1 MKHQDIF
8 WNQISPILIFGSI
21 AMVGIGILLFIPSSV
36 VKTDLMG
43 CLDRHNRCSNN
54 QKYTLTIT
62 TYPSQLFHG
71 QTESLL
77 LQVHVDCTGSNCD
90 NATHD
95 RNKHVRLMVDSSYGI
110 VDCPDQNNLSQCLTD
125 EQGNVNIHLTGLNDV
140 SQSPVTIRFYAEKH
154 VDSNN
159 DGKIDEQ
166 DNWFWGIGDSTVLIR
181 GNQNGN
187 NSNSSN
193 SNNSVNGDTN
203 TNNNSDNNTNVNS
216 QNENNNALPPTHH
229 ICQNQ
234 SCVEVNGDGMDT
246 CTSDNDCVVL
256 TYHICQ
262 NHMCVEQIGT
272 GTDRCTSDEECQ
284 DQLQNL
290 YIITNPFNGLM
301 VGYEVSNNMVVL
313 HVTPSSGSHSWF
325 LRGTSG
331 GKLDTYTGDR
341 VIYTPGSVAGE
352 DVISV
357 SDGTNKAYVD
367 IKVTYAGNTP
377 RFDMKTTNMV
387 VQQGIFPLNVSVG
400 ADVKE
405 TISFK
410 ALAEYKDPATGAVT
424 YRDVTGSATWT
435 SGNTEIGKIDA
446 TGMLLAIKPGTTR
459 VSALFDSVTS
469 NAITVYVNPTFPG
482 VNPSTYEAR
491 FNPNPVA
498 KGYSTRLW
506 VFVESDSGNA
516 EDIRIVSADLSN
528 LNIAP
533 VCTGSGTTIENC
545 QSLWMMTPAQQENHG
560 RWYYMDI
567 RVPFTVADGTY
578 PIRIAAT
585 NNEGN
590 IDRHFSLS
598 LRVVAEVKK
607 GDVNGD
613 GQLSIADAV
622 LALQVA
628 VHKVEETDPKVNI
641 TADVN
646 GDGHIGLPEAIYVL
660 KQLTLSSL

>member
-1 MKHQDIF
+1 MYAGDNRFKVFDYGNSIHQGDNFSSEKVTSMLNDFLSKVDADPTVDKNHLFASGYSAGATWASSVALAQQNNNRFAGVIRIKQGEQDESILDTYLSHLSRKIPF
-8 WNQISPILIFGSI
+8 YLFCGSMNSSCALQVGSILQSHGYNKDKDYFIQISS
-21 AMVGIGILLFIPSSV
+21 
-36 VKTDLMG
+36 
-43 CLDRHNRCSNN
+43 
-54 QKYTLTIT
+54 
-62 TYPSQLFHG
+62 
-71 QTESLL
+71 
-77 LQVHVDCTGSNCD
+77 
-90 NATHD
+90 
-95 RNKHVRLMVDSSYGI
+95 DSSHNF
-110 VDCPDQNNLSQCLTD
+110 PTD
-125 EQGNVNIHLTGLNDV
+125 STEI
-140 SQSPVTIRFYAEKH
+140 STIRDWIYQTALH
-154 VDSNN
+154 DCNSHTNH
-159 DGKIDEQ
+159 
-166 DNWFWGIGDSTVLIR
+166 
-181 GNQNGN
+181 NGN
-187 NSNSSN
+187 INTN
-193 SNNSVNGDTN
+193 TN

-234 SCVEVNGDGMDT
+234 SCIEVNGDGMDT
-246 CTSDNDCVVL
+246 CTSDNDCVVP

>member
-1 MKHQDIF
+1 MYEHMKHQNISSK
-8 WNQISPILIFGSI
+8 QIRTILLFGSI
-21 AMVGIGILLFIPSSV
+21 VMGGMAILLFMPSSV
-36 VKTDLMG
+36 VRTDLVG
-43 CLDRHNRCSNN
+43 CSDRHNNCSSQ

-62 TYPSQLFHG
+62 PYPATLFDG
-71 QTESLL
+71 QTMSLL
-77 LQVHVDCTGSNCD
+77 QIHVDCTGSNCD
-90 NATHD
+90 TPTHD
-95 RNKHVRLMVDSSYGI
+95 RHKNVRVMADPSYGT
-110 VDCPDQNNLSQCLTD
+110 VDCPDNNTSSQCLTD
-125 EQGNVNIHLTGLNDV
+125 DQGNVNIHLTGLTDP
-140 SQSPVTIRFYAEKH
+140 SQSPVTIGFYAEKH

-159 DGKIDEQ
+159 DGIVDGT
-166 DNWFWGIGDSTVLIR
+166 DNWFWGIGNSTVLIQ

-187 NSNSSN
+187 TNTNSNNSNVNSTNGNTNTNSSN
-193 SNNSVNGDTN
+193 SNVNSTNGNTN
-203 TNNNSDNNTNVNS
+203 TNSGAYKT
-216 QNENNNALPPTHH
+216 
-229 ICQNQ
+229 CQNLQ
-234 SCVEVNGDGMDT
+234 CVT
-246 CTSDNDCVVL
+246 IS
-256 TYHICQ
+256 
-262 NHMCVEQIGT
+262 GT
-272 GTDRCTSDEECQ
+272 GTSTCDNDDQCKHQTCQDKKCVFVPGGGGSMCASDSDCA

-301 VGYEVSNNMVVL
+301 MGYEVSNNTVVL

-331 GKLDTYTGDR
+331 GTLSTYTGDS
-341 VIYTPGSVAGE
+341 VVYTPGDVAGE

-357 SDGTNKAYVD
+357 SDGTNKAYTD

-377 RFDMKTTNMV
+377 SFDINTTNTV
-387 VQQGIFPLNVSVG
+387 IQQGIFPLNISVG
-400 ADVKE
+400 ADVGE
-405 TISFK
+405 SEQFK
-410 ALAEYKDPATGAVT
+410 ALAEYKDPATGVVT
-424 YRDVTGSATWT
+424 YQDVTGSATWT
-435 SGNTEIGKIDA
+435 SGNTNVGSVNSN
-446 TGMLLAIKPGTTR
+446 GMIQSLKPGSTSVTA
-459 VSALFDSVTS
+459 SFDSVTS

-506 VFVESDSGNA
+506 VFVESDSGNP

-545 QSLWMMTPAQQENHG
+545 QSSWMMTPAQQENHG

-578 PIRIAAT
+578 PIRMAAT
-585 NNEGN
+585 NTEGN
-590 IDRHFSLS
+590 IDRHFSLP

-613 GQLSIADAV
+613 GQISMVDAI

-628 VHKVEETDPKVNI
+628 VHQVEETDPKVNI

-660 KQLTLSSL
+660 KQITNQ